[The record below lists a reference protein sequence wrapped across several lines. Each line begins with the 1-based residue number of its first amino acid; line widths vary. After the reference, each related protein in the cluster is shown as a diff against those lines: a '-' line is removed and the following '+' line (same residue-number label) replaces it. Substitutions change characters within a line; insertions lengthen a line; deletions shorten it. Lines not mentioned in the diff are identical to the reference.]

1 MKKIFAL
8 LLACSLL
15 LTLALL
21 STSCDFQ
28 GEVDSVRTELMDTA
42 KDLLDPFLNRS
53 ESHTTE
59 SSVESEPTD
68 SSTTDSS
75 GVNM

>member
-8 LLACSLL
+8 LLVCSLL

-21 STSCDFQ
+21 STSCDYQ
-28 GEVDSVRTELMDTA
+28 AEVDSARTELMNTA

>member
-15 LTLALL
+15 LTLTLL
-21 STSCDFQ
+21 STSCDYQ
-28 GEVDSVRTELMDTA
+28 AEVDSARTELMNTA